1 MSDATAKSSQ
11 PARYENGRFGP
22 GNPGRPPG
30 ARGRMG
36 NRVIMA
42 ILEDFLANKDLALKN
57 ARFGSPIAYLN
68 TILKLLPS
76 AEAAE
81 PPDIR
86 AWPDADVETALTR
99 VHAALDGPRA
109 GRDALIELE
118 ALLLGEG
125 PIEPLPALGGHRNY
139 GD

>member
-1 MSDATAKSSQ
+1 MSDAPTTPAL

-22 GNPGRPPG
+22 GNPGRRPG

-42 ILEDFLANKDLALKN
+42 ILEDFLVNKDLALKN
-57 ARFGSPIAYLN
+57 ARFENPIAYLN
-68 TILKLLPS
+68 TLLKLLPS
-76 AEAAE
+76 ADAAE
-81 PPDIR
+81 PADLR

-99 VHAALDGPRA
+99 VHAALEGPRG
-109 GRDALIELE
+109 GRDVLIELE
-118 ALLLGEG
+118 AVLLGEG
-125 PIEPLPALGGHRNY
+125 VAEPLAASPGHRIN

>member
-1 MSDATAKSSQ
+1 MSDAAAKSSQ

-22 GNPGRPPG
+22 GNPGRRPG

-42 ILEDFLANKDLALKN
+42 ILEDFLVNKDSALKN
-57 ARFGSPIAYLN
+57 ARFESPTGYLN

-76 AEAAE
+76 ADAAE

-86 AWPDADVETALTR
+86 AWPDADVETALSH
-99 VHAALDGPRA
+99 VHAALEGPRG
-109 GRDALIELE
+109 GRDVLIELE
-118 ALLLGEG
+118 AVLLGEG
-125 PIEPLPALGGHRNY
+125 VAEPLTAGQGHRIN